1 MRKDKALISL
11 LRGLAELLSE
21 ESARN
26 PEFARKLESLLSD
39 PPERRAKP
47 PKVETQTSPEQLPDI
62 HAEWNARGDSEFR
75 LWLRDQPTPVLRAVI
90 RAQDLDPTRRTVK
103 WREAE
108 KLAEFIADGLSARLS
123 RGSAFIRSRSGENSG
138 GET

>member
-26 PEFARKLESLLSD
+26 PEFARKLESLLSGL
-39 PPERRAKP
+39 PERKANVTKP
-47 PKVETQTSPEQLPDI
+47 EIQIPPEQLPDI

-75 LWLRDQPTPVLRAVI
+75 LWLLDQPTPILRAVI

-123 RGSAFIRSRSGENSG
+123 RGSAFIRGRSGENTG
-138 GET
+138 GEP